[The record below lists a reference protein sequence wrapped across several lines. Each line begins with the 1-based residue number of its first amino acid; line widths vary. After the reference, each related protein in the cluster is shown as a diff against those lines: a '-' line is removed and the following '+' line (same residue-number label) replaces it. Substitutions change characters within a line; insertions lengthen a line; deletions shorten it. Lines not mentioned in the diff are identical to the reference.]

1 MKSPEEF
8 VPNDRIR
15 RARSLKGWS
24 QADLA
29 EQVGTSFEIVS
40 RWERGVTV
48 PRPYYRERLCA
59 VLGQTAGELGLL
71 RSRPEAFTPLPSQFV
86 FLASSHRDAVKPI
99 VSHLKTALQEHG
111 ITLSSSHQLDRQ
123 GNGNARTALGEFVR
137 SAQVILVIVSPEARA
152 SRHVREALETASR
165 YQRPVCGVWI
175 EGEHWQQ
182 CLPKGNGELA
192 APIDARGR
200 EDAVLL
206 EEVATALERARL
218 TSRESD
224 ISAPAMGATPL
235 ADQPAVPMELVT
247 PQGQATGVAPPSGH
261 TVEPTGAAAP
271 IPPDVPLLPTPA
283 STRQPRRVAGTSA
296 GLLIGLA
303 VLVIAGGILGS
314 LSLLTRFG

>member
-1 MKSPEEF
+1 MKSSEEF

-29 EQVGTSFEIVS
+29 EQVGPSFEIVS

-59 VLGQTAGELGLL
+59 VLGQAAGELGLL

-99 VSHLKTALQEHG
+99 VSHLKTALQERG

-182 CLPKGNGELA
+182 CLPKGNSDLA

-206 EEVATALERARL
+206 EEIANALEQAGL
-218 TSRESD
+218 TSGESGVF
-224 ISAPAMGATPL
+224 APAMGAMPL
-235 ADQPAVPMELVT
+235 ASQPAVPTEIVT
-247 PQGQATGVAPPSGH
+247 PQGQATGATPPPSRAL
-261 TVEPTGAAAP
+261 EPTVTATP
-271 IPPDVPLLPTPA
+271 IPSGKP
-283 STRQPRRVAGTSA
+283 
-296 GLLIGLA
+296 
-303 VLVIAGGILGS
+303 
-314 LSLLTRFG
+314 